1 MDYDQSW
8 TFPHQAH
15 NQVCADVVLMLRL
28 PEYEHVSADLC
39 SVYMCVCGAFMRNK
53 LRLGHQRCSCDSV
66 LSPTPPY
73 HVPTHQPVIWLAWS
87 RAEACYLLICHRPHI
102 SPHSKAGPLLHCPPT
117 VAGIG
122 PTTRSS
128 ANQMSTNHPPTVK
141 QLEPVV
147 RAKLCD
153 NNLVM

>member
-66 LSPTPPY
+66 LSPTPSY
-73 HVPTHQPVIWLAWS
+73 HAPTHQPVIWQA
-87 RAEACYLLICHRPHI
+87 
-102 SPHSKAGPLLHCPPT
+102 
-117 VAGIG
+117 
-122 PTTRSS
+122 
-128 ANQMSTNHPPTVK
+128 
-141 QLEPVV
+141 
-147 RAKLCD
+147 
-153 NNLVM
+153 